1 MSTPTTLTKS
11 GQAAQ
16 RDGALKALAAFLGP
30 REKNLQ
36 TFARNGVQP
45 SAMIKLALFEASQG
59 DWLTKVSPASVY
71 TALVVAAQ
79 LGLEPAGLRG
89 EAYLIPFGGECKLM
103 PGYRGLIKLALNSG
117 KVRDITAHVVYEG
130 DDFAV
135 LLGTEE
141 KIHHVPM
148 LNRVVE
154 GGKAPEVIA
163 AYAVATMSDGSKKF
177 EVMQRWELDQV
188 RAVSKQANGDA
199 WAKWPDQMYRKAPV
213 RRLAK
218 YLPLGD
224 DYFRAARIDEL
235 VDDGN
240 ATNAALSAVTGAVI
254 DIPDEGAVETPE
266 PVSRIE
272 AATARAVDPGL
283 EARKAEVAARAAGKV
298 G

>member
-1 MSTPTTLTKS
+1 MSTSLTKS
-11 GQAAQ
+11 QQTAQ
-16 RDGALKALAAFLGP
+16 QSEALRALAAFLGP

-59 DWLTKVSPASVY
+59 EWLTKVSPASVY

-89 EAYLIPFGGECKLM
+89 EAYLIPFAGECKLM

-117 KVRDITAHVVYEG
+117 KVKDITSHVVYEG

-135 LLGTEE
+135 LLGTDE

-148 LNRVVE
+148 LGRTVE
-154 GGKAPEVIA
+154 AGKAPEVVA
-163 AYAVATMSDGSKKF
+163 AYAVATMIDGAKKF
-177 EVMQRWELDQV
+177 EVMQRWELDRV
-188 RAVSKQANGDA
+188 REVSKQANGDA
-199 WAKWPDQMYRKAPV
+199 WVKWPDQMFRKAPV

-218 YLPLGD
+218 YLPLGS
-224 DYFRAARIDEL
+224 DYFRAAAVDEL
-235 VDDGN
+235 LDSGN
-240 ATNAALSAVTGAVI
+240 ATNAALAAVTGTVI
-254 DIPDEGAVETPE
+254 DLPDEAASEE
-266 PVSRIE
+266 PVSRI
-272 AATARAVDPGL
+272 AAAVDRADAPDV
-283 EARKAEVAARAAGKV
+283 ARRKAEIAARSNGTV

>member
-1 MSTPTTLTKS
+1 MTTALTKS
-11 GQAAQ
+11 AQ
-16 RDGALKALAAFLGP
+16 TEQRSSALKALAAFLGP

-59 DWLTKVSPASVY
+59 EWLTKVSPQSVY
-71 TALVVAAQ
+71 TALVIAAQ

-117 KVRDITAHVVYEG
+117 KVKDITARVVYEG

-135 LLGTEE
+135 RLGTEE
-141 KIHHVPM
+141 SIHHVPM
-148 LNRVVE
+148 LGRVV
-154 GGKAPEVIA
+154 GDGDAAPSVIA
-163 AYAVATMSDGSKKF
+163 AYAVAIMADGSRKF
-177 EVMQRWELDQV
+177 EVMEKWELD
-188 RAVSKQANGDA
+188 RARATSKQANGDA

-218 YLPLGD
+218 YLPLGS
-224 DYFRAARIDEL
+224 DYFRAAG
-235 VDDGN
+235 VDDLLDGGN
-240 ATNAALSAVTGAVI
+240 ATNEALAAVTGAVI
-254 DIPDEGAVETPE
+254 DLPDDAAVEAPI
-266 PVSRIE
+266 SRIAAAVE
-272 AATARAVDPGL
+272 RVDDPAVAERKAATAR
-283 EARKAEVAARAAGKV
+283 RAAGE